1 MMSPGQSKKETR
13 ESAAAKEKAKA
24 NMYLTGGQA
33 KLDKNKNN
41 KIDAQDFK
49 ILRAEKAKGRGQ
61 GLQDEKVKPGK
72 VMKAKRGSGIKL
84 PKEGSRLIF
93 SGYSKPFEGPQHK
106 GRVAAIVGVKPR
118 AQIIG
123 QRKKFKSLEE
133 MRKAKGFKMIGG
145 KQETSE
151 QFNRRKAKEAFAKRA
166 AKATG
171 ARGKIALG
179 VAAAGVGA
187 YNYLKSKMKKEQVE
201 PKKKMG
207 GGMMKKYNK
216 GNEVRTFTDPKTA
229 MIAHSLKTKDKI
241 GENERRTAKFLEK
254 RGAPGIIEDGKIRR
268 NKKMGGGMMKK
279 PMGYDRGGMY
289 LSDEKVKKVFP
300 EKDAK
305 RRAII
310 SQLVGGD
317 RVSPMKKERF
327 TAGQSARRRGLLK
340 KLSKQAAKATP
351 LGLGIKVGEVAKKIK
366 EKVKSRSEGG
376 PMARAMGRGKKLTAS
391 DMRDA
396 QLKEKKYDKFFAGQ
410 KSEFLKKMRA
420 AQKLDEQMKKVSPIA
435 SSRLYEKGTK
445 EIFGKQAY
453 QDNMKASFRDTAKTL
468 MGGGM
473 MNKPMGY
480 KSGTSVKVKCK
491 LGRNKPTKM
500 Y

>member
-1 MMSPGQSKKETR
+1 MFSKSP
-13 ESAAAKEKAKA
+13 
-24 NMYLTGGQA
+24 
-33 KLDKNKNN
+33 
-41 KIDAQDFK
+41 I
-49 ILRAEKAKGRGQ
+49 
-61 GLQDEKVKPGK
+61 
-72 VMKAKRGSGIKL
+72 SGVKL
-84 PKEGSRLIF
+84 PKKGSRLIF

-118 AQIIG
+118 AKIIG
-123 QRKKFKSLEE
+123 QRKKFKSMDE
-133 MRKAKGFKMIGG
+133 MRKAKGFKPG
-145 KQETSE
+145 ETAA
-151 QFNRRKAKEAFAKRA
+151 QFNKRKAAAEFAKKA
-166 AKATG
+166 ASATG
-171 ARGKIALG
+171 AKGKIALG

-187 YNYLKSKMKKEQVE
+187 VQYLKSKMKKKDE

-207 GGMMKKYNK
+207 GGMMKRYNK
-216 GNEVRTFTDPKTA
+216 GGGADTGAAGEARSRKGVRISKLKRA
-229 MIAHSLKTKDKI
+229 IANLKGRTPNRPVEKFVNRVKADVRDSSKTKM
-241 GENERRTAKFLEK
+241 
-254 RGAPGIIEDGKIRR
+254 
-268 NKKMGGGMMKK
+268 MGGGMMQK

-289 LSDEKVKKVFP
+289 LSDEKIKKVFP

-305 RRAII
+305 RRANI

-340 KLSKQAAKATP
+340 KISKQAAKATP